1 MARRRSRSLA
11 TLALTGSLA
20 LGALTASTSVWAQV
34 DAAKVRQ
41 AAEQFDAGAA
51 AFNAKDYEGAASR
64 FEAAD
69 SAVPSERALRSAIR
83 ARVEAGQKSRAATLA
98 ALALARYP
106 NDASTSKLA
115 RDTLS
120 KLEKDLHK
128 LSVSCASP
136 CVLAVGTRSIHG
148 EATTR
153 WTLYLDPGAVAVS
166 ASFFGKVTA
175 KPAQVTAKAGS
186 ASEVRFEP
194 EEAAPSKPPEVPGK
208 PEGPGEPGPGKPDGA
223 PTGAG
228 PTGAKPSGEGP
239 TGGPAEGPS
248 DAPKRKGLHP
258 GVFAAGVVLTAAA
271 GGVLVWS
278 GVDALG
284 NPGPDAVRAGCRGQG
299 EACPLYQQGLD
310 AQTRTNALI
319 GVTAGLGAVTVLL
332 AIFTDFG
339 GSKAAPKAS
348 EKVGAADRALAA
360 RRAAPPRRPSF
371 VALPLAGASPEGGF
385 AGLDLRF

>member
-1 MARRRSRSLA
+1 MVGTRSRSLA
-11 TLALTGSLA
+11 TLALMGSLT
-20 LGALTASTSVWAQV
+20 LGALTASTRAEAQV

-51 AFNAKDYEGAASR
+51 AFNAKDFEGAASR

-115 RDTLS
+115 KDTLA
-120 KLEKDLHK
+120 KVEKDLHK
-128 LSVSCASP
+128 LSVSCAST

-153 WTLYLDPGAVAVS
+153 WTLYLDPGTTTVS

-175 KPAQVTAKAGS
+175 KPAQVTAKAGGS
-186 ASEVRFEP
+186 SEVRFEP
-194 EEAAPSKPPEVPGK
+194 EEAPPSKPTDPTDVPK
-208 PEGPGEPGPGKPDGA
+208 PGDGPGEPKGDGPKGDGPKGDGA
-223 PTGAG
+223 KGDGA
-228 PTGAKPSGEGP
+228 SEGP
-239 TGGPAEGPS
+239 KADGAS

-258 GVFAAGVVLTAAA
+258 GVFATGVVLTAAA

-278 GVDALG
+278 GVDTLG

-339 GSKAAPKAS
+339 GGKAAPKTEKAS
-348 EKVGAADRALAA
+348 PLGAP
-360 RRAAPPRRPSF
+360 RAATARHAPPS
-371 VALPLAGASPEGGF
+371 ALPFASPTPDGGLAG
-385 AGLDLRF
+385 LHVRF